1 MWGRGPCKHT
11 PSITVKN
18 KAGAG
23 LLLGQRLPGSGQAGQ
38 LTTSSSHTATP
49 KGRAPALA
57 GPRGAQQCTSDSP
70 RRAHSCA
77 HTHTHTPKHFEPVN
91 TTVIQRQWGVKG
103 VAQGQNTERINGR
116 KEWDGKSCKCPR
128 EGWGLGHGMGPRPD
142 PSYPALRINGQEMK
156 YKHKNTKHTCTLK
169 KKHITENQVCLH
181 THTHTIPRTRA
192 HTGMYLRLPITQG

>member
-1 MWGRGPCKHT
+1 MGNFLFFFFLLKEDGRNAGRGKSSYCSRMLGKGMWGRGPCKHT

-77 HTHTHTPKHFEPVN
+77 HTHRHTPKHFEPVN
-91 TTVIQRQWGVKG
+91 TTVIQRQWGGKG
-103 VAQGQNTERINGR
+103 G
-116 KEWDGKSCKCPR
+116 S
-128 EGWGLGHGMGPRPD
+128 
-142 PSYPALRINGQEMK
+142 
-156 YKHKNTKHTCTLK
+156 
-169 KKHITENQVCLH
+169 
-181 THTHTIPRTRA
+181 TRA
-192 HTGMYLRLPITQG
+192 KYRKD